1 MSLKTRT
8 LTGVVF
14 GAVMIGGTIAHAYSC
29 AVLFLLVGAAC
40 LWEFSGIINER
51 LDSPPA
57 WTKLRRLLT
66 VLLGLLPA
74 LWVGASP
81 LGLYTPSAADYMLFL
96 PILFGLFIFEMFAL
110 STRPFEQVGLML
122 LALVYIGLPTAIVL
136 HICLK
141 QPAWGNMLVM
151 AMQAIV
157 WASDS
162 FAYLGGSKIGRTPFF
177 VRISPKKTWEG
188 IACGVA
194 GALLLGYLCSL
205 IFVSVDYSI
214 GAWLLI
220 AVVGC
225 VFGILGDLVESLLK
239 RSLGIKDSGT
249 ILPGHGG
256 FLDRFD
262 AFIFLVPFVFFAIV
276 YILGDGRLL

>member
-1 MSLKTRT
+1 MSLKTRA

-14 GAVMIGGTIAHAYSC
+14 GAVMIGGTIAHAYSA
-29 AVLFLLVGAAC
+29 AVLFLIVGAC
-40 LWEFSGIINER
+40 CIWEFSGIVNAKE
-51 LDSPPA
+51 DSPPSWA
-57 WTKLRRLLT
+57 FARRLLT

-74 LWVGASP
+74 LWVGASLMDWYIP
-81 LGLYTPSAADYMLFL
+81 LSAHYMLWL
-96 PILFGLFIFEMFAL
+96 PLLFGLFIFELFAK
-110 STRPFEQVGLML
+110 STRPFEQVGLLL

-136 HICLK
+136 QICLK
-141 QPAWGNMLVM
+141 QPDWGNMLIM

-157 WASDS
+157 WSSDS
-162 FAYLGGSKIGRTPFF
+162 FAYLGGSRIGRTPFF

-188 IACGVA
+188 ILCGVL
-194 GALLLGYLCSL
+194 GALVLGYVCSL
-205 IFVSVDYSI
+205 VFTSVGYSLS
-214 GAWLLI
+214 AWLLI
-220 AVVGC
+220 AAVGC

-262 AFIFLVPFVFFAIV
+262 AFIFLVPFVFFTIV
-276 YILGDGRLL
+276 YVLGDGRLL